1 MKTATGHALAF
12 FAQHGICNRRSITR
26 NNVVRFARVN
36 PLGEAVKIIEKPGS
50 DVPGFSRS
58 MITHDVVDFA
68 QRVGTVVTLP
78 TIANRQ
84 FFPGVGIEK
93 G

>member
-1 MKTATGHALAF
+1 
-12 FAQHGICNRRSITR
+12 
-26 NNVVRFARVN
+26 
-36 PLGEAVKIIEKPGS
+36 
-50 DVPGFSRS
+50 